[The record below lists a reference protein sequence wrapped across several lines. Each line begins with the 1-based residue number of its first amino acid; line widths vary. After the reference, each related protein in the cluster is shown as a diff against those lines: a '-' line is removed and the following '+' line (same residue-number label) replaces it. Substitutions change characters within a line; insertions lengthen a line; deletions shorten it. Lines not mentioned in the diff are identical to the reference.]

1 MKVKVD
7 AELED
12 IFPTYLKNR
21 AADMLELEKELA
33 SENFDQMRHIAHKIV
48 GNAAGY
54 GLEGLSHF
62 SRQLES
68 AAKSKDLPNC
78 QKSFEN
84 MATYLS
90 DLELVFE

>member
-1 MKVKVD
+1 MKVTVD

-21 AADMLELEKELA
+21 ASDMLELEKALA
-33 SENFDQMRHIAHKIV
+33 AENFEQMRHIGHKIV

-62 SRQLES
+62 SRQLEN
-68 AAKSKDLPNC
+68 AAKSKELAMC
-78 QKSFEN
+78 QKSIN
-84 MATYLS
+84 DMASYLNS
-90 DLELVFE
+90 LELVFE

>member
-1 MKVKVD
+1 MKVIVD

-21 AADMLELEKELA
+21 ASDMLELEKELA
-33 SENFDQMRHIAHKIV
+33 SENFEQMRHIGHKIV

-54 GLEGLSHF
+54 GLEDLSHF
-62 SRQLES
+62 SRQLED
-68 AAKSKDLPNC
+68 AAKSKDLSMC
-78 QKSFEN
+78 QKSIKD
-84 MATYLS
+84 MATYLN